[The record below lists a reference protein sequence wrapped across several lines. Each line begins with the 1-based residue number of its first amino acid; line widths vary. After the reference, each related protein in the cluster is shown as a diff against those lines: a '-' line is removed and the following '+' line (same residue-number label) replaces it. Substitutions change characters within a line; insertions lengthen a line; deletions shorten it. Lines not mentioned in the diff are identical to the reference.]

1 MECEEACGG
10 ETQVRRA
17 RMHVLSNR
25 EGGAQALPKIA
36 KENGGE
42 VGRYEVIKSAAVARP
57 VTFRQ

>member
-1 MECEEACGG
+1 
-10 ETQVRRA
+10 
-17 RMHVLSNR
+17 MHVLSNR